1 MKSLTTKL
9 MNTMTYV
16 VTAIL
21 IIVFLAIDISID
33 NWVDVEF
40 DNALTD
46 KSNYLKTLVKVTPQ
60 GTEFDFAGEFM
71 PEFGTSTKASFFQ
84 LWQGDAVFER
94 SESLSHFPGTDLLK
108 KDIPLNSAVFADV
121 TLPDG
126 RSGRAMVAH
135 FEPQVPSSM
144 RELVPH
150 SVEPMWLTV
159 AITTEDLTQILVII
173 DSSLAIG
180 LLLVIVLM
188 RWAVVKV
195 ISRGLVP
202 LNELNNAL
210 KHADVTQK
218 YIPLSA
224 GAERYLEIE
233 PIRDEL
239 NKFVKISQQYLQTEK
254 RITADIA
261 HELKTPIS
269 ELINLSE
276 IYIRYPNDQR
286 IAASYK
292 QDVLN
297 ISLRMKTIVS
307 NLLLLQQASSDN
319 IHLNRQ
325 PLDITEQV
333 NGVIEALTF
342 KYPTIGQRLKMENQL
357 RGCHTLA
364 DEFSLNLILTNLLDN
379 ALYYSPVQSDIVLR
393 LHHDDNGIALSVENQ
408 LLTSLK
414 ADDLERLTQPLY
426 QAEQS
431 RTNTER
437 HGLGLAIVENIAKVN
452 DFIFSFGLIAE
463 DRIQF
468 SLHIP
473 HAEPENNMPK
483 AHVSD

>member
-1 MKSLTTKL
+1 MKSLTSKL

-16 VTAIL
+16 VSAIL
-21 IIVFLAIDISID
+21 ILVFLAIDISID

-46 KSNYLKTLVKVTPQ
+46 KSNYLKTLVKVTQ
-60 GTEFDFAGEFM
+60 EGTKFDFSGEFM

-94 SESLSHFPGTDLLK
+94 SESLNHFPGVDLLK
-108 KDIPLNSAVFADV
+108 KDIPLNSAIFADV
-121 TLPDG
+121 DLPDG
-126 RSGRAMVAH
+126 RSGRAMLAY
-135 FEPQVPSSM
+135 FEPQVPKS
-144 RELVPH
+144 LGDAAIN
-150 SVEPMWLTV
+150 VEPMWLTV

-180 LLLVIVLM
+180 LLLVIVLI

-195 ISRGLVP
+195 IYRGLTP
-202 LNELNNAL
+202 LNELNDAL

-269 ELINLSE
+269 ELISLSE
-276 IYIRYPNDQR
+276 VYIRYPDDQR
-286 IAASYK
+286 IATTYK

-307 NLLLLQQASSDN
+307 NLLLLQQASSEH

-325 PLDITEQV
+325 QLDISTLLEHI
-333 NGVIEALTF
+333 IETLAF
-342 KYPTIGQRLKMENQL
+342 KYHDINKRLLIDNQL
-357 RGCHTLA
+357 IDKHIFA
-364 DEFSLNLILTNLLDN
+364 DEFSLDLILTNLFDN
-379 ALYYSPVQSDIVLR
+379 ALYYSPAQSEIK
-393 LHHDDNGIALSVENQ
+393 LSLFTEDHSVTIHVENK
-408 LLTSLK
+408 LLKSLNSH
-414 ADDLERLTQPLY
+414 DLEHLTQPLF

-431 RTNTER
+431 RTNTDR
-437 HGLGLAIVENIAKVN
+437 HGLGLAIVENIAKAN
-452 DFIFSFGLIAE
+452 GFTFSFGLISE
-463 DRIQF
+463 DKIRF
-468 SLHIP
+468 SLHITKP
-473 HAEPENNMPK
+473 ALP
-483 AHVSD
+483 

>member
-21 IIVFLAIDISID
+21 IMVFLAIDISID

-46 KSNYLKTLVKVTPQ
+46 KSNYLKTLVKVTPE
-60 GTEFDFAGEFM
+60 GTEFDFSGEFM

-94 SESLSHFPGTDLLK
+94 SESLSHFSGSDLLK
-108 KDIPLNSAVFADV
+108 KDMPINSAIFADV
-121 TLPDG
+121 ELPDG
-126 RSGRAMVAH
+126 RSGRAMVSY
-135 FEPQVPSSM
+135 FEPQVPSTM
-144 RELVPH
+144 RNEAGYI
-150 SVEPMWLTV
+150 VEPMWLTV
-159 AITTEDLTQILVII
+159 AISSEDLTQILVII

-180 LLLVIVLM
+180 LLLVIVLI

-210 KHADVTQK
+210 KTVDVTQK
-218 YIPLSA
+218 YIPLSTES
-224 GAERYLEIE
+224 ERYLEIE
-233 PIRDEL
+233 PIRNEL

-269 ELINLSE
+269 ELISLSE
-276 IYIRYPNDQR
+276 IYIRYPDDQR
-286 IAASYK
+286 IGATYK

-307 NLLLLQQASSDN
+307 NLLLLQQASSEN
-319 IHLNRQ
+319 MHLHRQ
-325 PLDITEQV
+325 QLDVTDLV
-333 NGVIEALTF
+333 DRVIEALAF
-342 KYPTIGQRLKMENQL
+342 KYSSITERMQVENYL
-357 RGCHTLA
+357 RNSSILV
-364 DEFSLNLILTNLLDN
+364 DEFSLHLILTNLFDN
-379 ALYYSPVQSDIVLR
+379 ALYYSPPKSRVTVR
-393 LHHDDNGIALSVENQ
+393 LSTDDNGMTLSVENQ

-414 ADDLERLTQPLY
+414 ADDLERLTQPLF

-431 RTNTER
+431 RSNTER

-452 DFIFSFGLIAE
+452 GFIFSFGLMAE
-463 DRIQF
+463 DRIKF
-468 SLHIP
+468 TVYIP
-473 HAEPENNMPK
+473 N
-483 AHVSD
+483 VD